1 MIEFE
6 KRVVAREALKLIG
19 DAKLVGLGSGSTV
32 AIFVEELA
40 KSDRAN
46 KISVIPSSKQIE
58 EVASDLGLKVIYPD
72 DERPEITVDGAD
84 EIDSDLNLLKGGGGA
99 LLREK
104 VLAYNSSTYV
114 IIADHTKLVERLCSK
129 RALPVEVL
137 PYGASW
143 TLDNLRKRL
152 NCDVGI
158 RMKDLS
164 PFVTDNGNLIADI
177 SCPPIDD
184 PASIESEIKGVP
196 GVVEVGIFVGLADLV
211 LVARGSEVKV
221 LRQGF

>member
-58 EVASDLGLKVIYPD
+58 EVARDLGLKVIYPD

-104 VLAYNSSTYV
+104 VLAYNSSTYI
-114 IIADHTKLVERLCSK
+114 IIADHTKLVEKLCSN

-137 PYGASW
+137 PYGVSW

-152 NCDVGI
+152 NCDAGI
-158 RMKDLS
+158 RMRELA
-164 PFVTDNGNLIADI
+164 PFVTDNGNLIVDV
-177 SCPPIDD
+177 SCPPIED
-184 PASIESEIKGVP
+184 PASMEREIKEVP
-196 GVVEVGIFVGLADLV
+196 GVVEVGIFIGLADLV
-211 LVARGSEVKV
+211 LIARGSEVKV